1 MQSPLGNSTPARLAT
16 METHETV
23 SAMADAYAHKA
34 VTIAREFNA
43 NLDYSENSLMELES
57 ILAQLALDMPEG
69 GASSDD
75 LTEMCKMWGSYFG
88 EVVRRRFGGDWSIE
102 TYPGKQFA
110 TLTLNVAG
118 NKLFP
123 SMKIH
128 RRLTAGEGDNIWS
141 FYKMVKAKLDAVAGN
156 KVQ

>member
-1 MQSPLGNSTPARLAT
+1 MPA
-16 METHETV
+16 HESVDAMV
-23 SAMADAYAHKA
+23 SAYAQQA
-34 VTIAREFNA
+34 VSLAHEFNA
-43 NLDYSENSLMELES
+43 QLDYSENSLMEVET
-57 ILAQLALDMPEG
+57 ILARLSREMP
-69 GASSDD
+69 ASKPSSDD
-75 LTEMCKMWGSYFG
+75 VSEICKIWGSYLG

-110 TLTLNVAG
+110 TLTLSVNG

-128 RRLTAGEGDNIWS
+128 RRLTEGEGENVWS
-141 FYKMVKAKLDAVAGN
+141 FYRMVKTKLEAVPGS